1 MKNRRRTH
9 LFIPLLLFAFLAALY
24 GLTMQGAP
32 SGGDGEG
39 MFLVAR
45 SLALHGNA
53 ALEPDASIPML
64 RGRNGRL
71 YSKFAPGLPLF
82 EAPFIWAAA
91 RLMGPDRDA
100 AYDYALLYFAATLSV
115 ALSAALCVAA
125 LYFLILDLGYAP
137 RTAAAA
143 ALACGAG
150 AMLWPYA
157 GFGFSEPLQ
166 ALCVVGAF
174 YAARRAARGPHAAPW
189 ALLSGA
195 CAGWLGLTK
204 PSMFVCAPLLL
215 AYMLAAARAARSG
228 ARPASALAAP
238 RPGLVAAAWVL
249 PLAALLCATLYYNWM
264 RFGAVFDFG
273 YTGYFDREQA
283 FGAPLLTGLY
293 GLLFSPGKSVFL
305 YAPAVVLGL
314 AGARRF
320 HRAHPR
326 ESALCWAVCAACV
339 LLYARWWAWHGDWAW
354 GPRFLV
360 PVLPLALVPAA
371 AVFEALPALAW
382 WKRAGAAL
390 IVAASLG
397 VQALGACVHYGN
409 HLYLVTRVLPV
420 NPFFMSG
427 QHALRDGQLGP
438 HFVPELSPVA
448 GHAWLLRHAAA
459 PGGADPA
466 AMARTAPWRT
476 LLATPDAMPP
486 PDMLR
491 AAARID
497 AWHVTLR
504 ARFPARAQWALPVRN
519 ALAAACLAAALALLR
534 VLGADAA
541 ARKKSAP
548 V

>member
-1 MKNRRRTH
+1 MTHRRRTH
-9 LFIPLLLFAFLAALY
+9 LFLPLLLFAFLAALY

-32 SGGDGEG
+32 TRGDGEG

-45 SLALHGNA
+45 SLALHGHA
-53 ALEPDASIPML
+53 ALDPDASIPMR

-71 YSKFAPGLPLF
+71 YSKFAPGLPLV
-82 EAPFIWAAA
+82 EAPFVWAAA
-91 RLMGPDRDA
+91 QAMGPDRDSP
-100 AYDYALLYFAATLSV
+100 YDHTLLYFAATLSV
-115 ALSAALCVAA
+115 ALCAALCAVA

-137 RTAAAA
+137 RSAAAA

-166 ALCVVGAF
+166 ALCLVASVL
-174 YAARRAARGPHAAPW
+174 AARRAAQGPRPAPW

-204 PSMFVCAPLLL
+204 PALFVLAPLLL
-215 AYMLAAARAARSG
+215 AYLLAAARAAR
-228 ARPASALAAP
+228 RTAAP
-238 RPGLVAAAWVL
+238 DKAGPQPALLAAAWAL
-249 PLAALLCATLYYNWM
+249 PFAVVLAATLGYNWM
-264 RFGAVFDFG
+264 RFGAAFDFG
-273 YTGYFDREQA
+273 YTGYFDREHA
-283 FGAPLLTGLY
+283 FGTPLLAGLY

-305 YAPAVVLGL
+305 YAPVVVLGL
-314 AGARRF
+314 GGARRF
-320 HRAHPR
+320 HGAHPR
-326 ESALCWAVCAACV
+326 ESLLCWSVCAVCV

-360 PVLPLALVPAA
+360 PALPLALVPAA

-409 HLYLVTRVLPV
+409 HLYLVTRALPV
-420 NPFFMSG
+420 NPFYVSG

-491 AAARID
+491 AAARFD

-504 ARFPARAQWALPVRN
+504 ARFPARAHWALAVRN
-519 ALAAACLAAALALLR
+519 ALAAACLAAALALAR

-541 ARKKSAP
+541 ARKKTAP